1 MLTFELSNSAYITAV
16 SIRLNK
22 KLFFF
27 FVFITIF
34 FVFLWS
40 RSIKCCTRFA
50 RENGLSPIFSG
61 LWVGE
66 CFELHTVSEIFCKQ
80 GLLLPT
86 LERLCVNVR
95 SSICLW
101 MCLLPFES
109 HSLAHCWSSF
119 YALPFRNYSNPHCH
133 MYGNVHFC
141 SLFLSV
147 LSATCENTRRR
158 SMEFRNNLE
167 VWGRGERGNL
177 S

>member
-66 CFELHTVSEIFCKQ
+66 CFELHTVSEVFYQ
-80 GLLLPT
+80 HGLLLPT
-86 LERLCVNVR
+86 LEILRVNVK

-101 MCLLPFES
+101 TCLQPFGS
-109 HSLAHCWSSF
+109 HLLAHCWSNFSS
-119 YALPFRNYSNPHCH
+119 LPFLNYSNSHCH
-133 MYGNVHFC
+133 WYGVPF
-141 SLFLSV
+141 LFFILICFVCNLREYVESV
-147 LSATCENTRRR
+147 Y
-158 SMEFRNNLE
+158 
-167 VWGRGERGNL
+167 GI
-177 S
+177 

>member
-66 CFELHTVSEIFCKQ
+66 CFELHTVSEVFYQ
-80 GLLLPT
+80 HGVLLPT
-86 LERLCVNVR
+86 LERLRVNVS
-95 SSICLW
+95 SSICFIQL
-101 MCLLPFES
+101 FGS
-109 HSLAHCWSSF
+109 HLLAHYWSSF
-119 YALPFRNYSNPHCH
+119 SALPFQNYLNSQCH
-133 MYGNVHFC
+133 WYGV
-141 SLFLSV
+141 LFLFFILICFACNLRDYV
-147 LSATCENTRRR
+147 EN
-158 SMEFRNNLE
+158 
-167 VWGRGERGNL
+167 VYGI
-177 S
+177 